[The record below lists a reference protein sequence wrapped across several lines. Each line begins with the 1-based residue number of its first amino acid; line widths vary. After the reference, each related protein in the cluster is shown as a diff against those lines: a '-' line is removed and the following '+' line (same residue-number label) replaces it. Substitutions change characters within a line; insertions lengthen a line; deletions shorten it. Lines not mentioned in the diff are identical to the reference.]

1 MSHLVG
7 NHAYSQVTWST
18 DYISYGVQLAFTDS
32 SWGVERYSAAAVR
45 LPDGTYVYVVPFSGT
60 LDLLPMTLLDD
71 SVSCTYSYEP
81 DGANPFLVNMTVY
94 NLNRKYCA
102 AVCRERNYPHGA
114 LHNVT
119 CACLA
124 ATPTSPS
131 FGECTHPCE
140 GDVTETCGGF
150 NPIVLPFNYVNTD
163 VNTKVFDAPL
173 SDGTSIT
180 VSEAIEV
187 SFIARQVI
195 YGFNVSVT
203 SPLVSDVSVEL
214 VLHFRNEACNG
225 TNLLN
230 KTHQETFI
238 IPPSPGFYDLQME
251 PILVQCLYINVYE
264 TATGNPLPNTLTF
277 TPSVLEGGFITA
289 DYLVIETS
297 WEIASGELCECECW
311 VYDLLYGDSPFTN
324 LSYTEIEKA
333 LENVTKQ
340 IEKELSVNR
349 SELSST
355 IRKLTSAEDN
365 RTSAVAVGYTLG
377 VAMLTCIFGA
387 IILADLPRIYEG
399 FKTLRHNLRSRFYP
413 ETTVNNVSMERI
425 PSLPQPDD

>member
-1 MSHLVG
+1 MEFLFQGFSVLIFFLDKGYSEFTDWTTLLLLKPGSTVSPVDVWSDVSSSYNSDVNMTFSALVASGSQGYRNRPVVDNWASYAPDRVRVSYRNGEGFVLFSAIFNATGSSDTDWLAMSHLVG

-60 LDLLPMTLLDD
+60 LDLLPMTLL
-71 SVSCTYSYEP
+71 
-81 DGANPFLVNMTVY
+81 
-94 NLNRKYCA
+94 
-102 AVCRERNYPHGA
+102 
-114 LHNVT
+114 
-119 CACLA
+119 
-124 ATPTSPS
+124 
-131 FGECTHPCE
+131 
-140 GDVTETCGGF
+140 
-150 NPIVLPFNYVNTD
+150 D

-238 IPPSPGFYDLQME
+238 IPPSP
-251 PILVQCLYINVYE
+251 
-264 TATGNPLPNTLTF
+264 
-277 TPSVLEGGFITA
+277 GGFITA